1 MKTFQK
7 QPRDH
12 LDYDLDLSDW
22 LDSEDR
28 IQAVD
33 VTVPEG
39 IELTST
45 GYTENRVKLWISG
58 GESGR
63 SYKFSVLV
71 TTNSRQK
78 EVDFMIIVVDM

>member
-1 MKTFQK
+1 MKTFRK

-12 LDYDLDLSDW
+12 LDYDIDLAAW
-22 LDSEDR
+22 LEPDDR
-28 IQAVD
+28 VQD
-33 VTVPEG
+33 VEVTAADG
-39 IELTST
+39 IEVTNT
-45 GYTENRVKLWISG
+45 GYTDQRVKLWVRG
-58 GESGR
+58 GETGR